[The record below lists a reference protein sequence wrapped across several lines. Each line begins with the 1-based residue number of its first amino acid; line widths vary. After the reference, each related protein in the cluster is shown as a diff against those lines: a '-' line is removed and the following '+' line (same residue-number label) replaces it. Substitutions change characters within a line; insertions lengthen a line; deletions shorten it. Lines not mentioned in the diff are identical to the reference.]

1 MNNEEKVLKPEES
14 LKIINDM
21 ISSAKSNFSDDSFY
35 FLFWGWLAAIANI
48 GEFVI
53 THFTNYPK
61 PHLIWLLVFPGII
74 FTSIYGYV
82 KSKKEKITSHLDKI
96 HTYVWISFII
106 SYFIILFF
114 GSKLNYNIPQL
125 VFVLIASATFLS
137 GLIIKFKPLI
147 FGGILFWFGAILLF
161 IFPDFYIPLISAGFI
176 ILGFLVPGYMLKSYI
191 KKNA

>member
-1 MNNEEKVLKPEES
+1 MEKNEKLLKPEES

-21 ISSAKSNFSDDSFY
+21 ISSAKANFSDDSFY
-35 FLFWGWLAAIANI
+35 FLFWGWLVAIANI

-53 THFTNYPK
+53 TNFTNYPK
-61 PHLIWLLVFPGII
+61 PYLIWLFVFPGII
-74 FTSIYGYV
+74 VSTIYGYR
-82 KSKKEKITSHLDKI
+82 KSKKEKIVSYIDKI
-96 HTYVWISFII
+96 HTWVWISFII

-125 VFVLIASATFLS
+125 VFILIASATFLS

-147 FGGILFWFGAILLF
+147 LGGILFWFGSILLF
-161 IFPDFYIPLISAGFI
+161 IVPEFYVPLLSSAFVI
-176 ILGFLVPGYMLKSYI
+176 IGFLIPGYMLKSYV